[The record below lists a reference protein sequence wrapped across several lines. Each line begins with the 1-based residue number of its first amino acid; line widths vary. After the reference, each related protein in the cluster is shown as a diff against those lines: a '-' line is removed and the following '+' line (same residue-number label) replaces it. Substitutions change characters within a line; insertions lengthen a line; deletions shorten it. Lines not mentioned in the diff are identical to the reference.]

1 MHIDIKKKYNKP
13 KLEFKNEEQQ
23 YKIYGSFKN
32 YLKT

>member
-23 YKIYGSFKN
+23 YKFMAV
-32 YLKT
+32 LKII